1 MTRQGSDRV
10 ESAVAVAPCGA
21 SGHPASMADGT
32 EAGPD
37 ELFWQIVEVLHVPR
51 SLAEQ
56 ELARSR
62 SDVANGAVRP
72 GDPAE
77 PYALAWRRIRTRWA
91 GRELA

>member
-1 MTRQGSDRV
+1 MTRPGSDRV
-10 ESAVAVAPCGA
+10 ESGVAVAEAGG
-21 SGHPASMADGT
+21 SRHSASMADGT
-32 EAGPD
+32 EAGPG

-62 SDVANGAVRP
+62 SDVANGIVRP

-77 PYALAWRRIRTRWA
+77 PYALAWRRIRSQWA
-91 GRELA
+91 GQNLA

>member
-1 MTRQGSDRV
+1 MTRPGSDRV
-10 ESAVAVAPCGA
+10 ESGVAVAEAGG
-21 SGHPASMADGT
+21 SRHSASMADGT
-32 EAGPD
+32 EAGPG

-62 SDVANGAVRP
+62 SDVAKGIVRP

-77 PYALAWRRIRTRWA
+77 PYALAWRRIRSQLA
-91 GRELA
+91 GQNLA